1 MSRGTDTTKFGRE
14 ISMKIVHLSDLHISL
29 KNLPQNLEYTERL
42 VTYGLEMGADHFVFT
57 GDISHEGKD
66 EDFLAFRNL
75 LERYRL
81 LTSEKTTLVIGNHDI
96 YGGVHL
102 ARDIQGFPQKCRNT
116 NIPERIRIFKD
127 YFHETFET
135 AEFPVPEDPMLFVKR
150 VGEVTFLGMN
160 STGPYSLLRNPF
172 AAAGQITPAQ
182 LAGLRR
188 VLNWP
193 EFDHTVKIALIHH
206 HFCLPYKKPREL
218 KQRAIKYFEEQ
229 GNKLRGGR
237 RLMRLWR
244 KYRVD
249 LTLHG
254 HVHYSHEYHRA
265 NLRFL
270 SGGGAI
276 DKNAPG
282 ELQINFV
289 TVKDGQ
295 IGIEVRTIPVV
306 PEAPVLSVERETP
319 GLGEVPAA
327 QLGLFTIR

>member
-1 MSRGTDTTKFGRE
+1 
-14 ISMKIVHLSDLHISL
+14 MKIVHLSDLHISL

-42 VTYGLEMGADHFVFT
+42 LAYGLQMGGEHFVFT
-57 GDISHEGKD
+57 GDITHEGKD

-81 LTSEKTTLVIGNHDI
+81 LSSERSTLVIGNHDI

-102 ARDIQGFPQKCRNT
+102 AKDIQGFPQRCRNT
-116 NIPERIRIFKD
+116 DIAERIRIFKS

-160 STGPYSLLRNPF
+160 STGRYSILRNPF
-172 AAAGQITPAQ
+172 AAAGEVTPEQ
-182 LAGLRR
+182 LVGLRR
-188 VLNWP
+188 ILKSTD
-193 EFDHTVKIALIHH
+193 FADTVKIALIHH
-206 HFCLPYKKPREL
+206 HFCLPYKKQKEL
-218 KQRAIKYFEEQ
+218 KLRVLKYFEEQ
-229 GNKLRGGR
+229 GNKLRGSR

-254 HVHYSHEYHRA
+254 HVHYSHEYRRGA
-265 NLRFL
+265 LRFL

-276 DKNAPG
+276 DKNEPG

-289 TVKDGQ
+289 TVENGQ
-295 IGIEVRTIPVV
+295 IGIEVKTISAV
-306 PEAPVLSVERETP
+306 PEISEEPVGRTAP
-319 GLGEVPAA
+319 GLDAIPAA